1 MPKTGRG
8 GRRTRGRRPL
18 RDHFDL
24 LMNINFPDELPSLPP
39 LAPAADPAAPA
50 VLRLPLNPRVPL
62 VKLDTV
68 IAARGE
74 NPEAIYRYVE
84 RGTLRW
90 LWNLASQ
97 PGGGIRDLRFWN
109 REVHAFANGDEALHA
124 RLRRLPPQV
133 VIEEVLGERQQFHA
147 GEVCLLLGIRR
158 PTLMGVRDQLLTA
171 GQPLYQR
178 RNLEQFL
185 QRRLQ

>member
-1 MPKTGRG
+1 
-8 GRRTRGRRPL
+8 
-18 RDHFDL
+18 
-24 LMNINFPDELPSLPP
+24 MNINFPDELPSLPP

-90 LWNLASQ
+90 VWNLASQ

-124 RLRRLPPQV
+124 RLRRLPPQA